1 MLEQVLWAL
10 LAAGVLGLALEMVLS
25 RAEARGSGSTWVRR
39 GRVLEKALAAA
50 LDLVLAVGS
59 VVVAIL
65 VVAMVLAK

>member
-10 LAAGVLGLALEMVLS
+10 LAAGVLGLALETVLS
-25 RAEARGSGSTWVRR
+25 RAEARGSGSAWVRR

-65 VVAMVLAK
+65 VVAMVLVK